1 MFQVFVVQEK
11 SGTGVWKLPTATVEE
26 GEDISAAAIWE
37 VKEEAGVY
45 WMAVEEYA
53 KQPFVKKHKS
63 FDYIAKIC
71 IAKKDNKYVGF
82 SPLLTTT
89 ASSAKKSYLYSN

>member
-1 MFQVFVVQEK
+1 MILLITVFFFKIILSRLKYINCNFFNQ
-11 SGTGVWKLPTATVEE
+11 
-26 GEDISAAAIWE
+26 
-37 VKEEAGVY
+37 
-45 WMAVEEYA
+45 WMPVEEYA

-89 ASSAKKSYLYSN
+89 ASSAKKS